1 MKTITTKSINKL
13 VAIIKYAYMNNIKNF
28 NVVLSTKQTKNPIK
42 TLLNCYFTIDENN
55 NIVAL
60 DCYLLPDENMESITA
75 HHFIIPINL
84 SYSKVKEVLINN
96 LSAFKNTD
104 FFDGPVI
111 CSYNDLYQLC
121 CDNMWFTQGDN
132 SQYQKLFAINSF
144 ATNTSE
150 DFSFENFSL
159 EQIASIIW
167 FCSDNSKWSYEHI
180 LSELNTQYNK
190 YLDFIIDSFTHDEL

>member
-1 MKTITTKSINKL
+1 MKTITTKSINEL

-42 TLLNCYFTIDENN
+42 TLLNCYFTINENN

-75 HHFIIPINL
+75 HHFTIPTNL
-84 SYSKVKEVLINN
+84 PYSKIKEVLINN
-96 LSAFKNTD
+96 LSAFKSTD

-111 CSYNDLYQLC
+111 CSYNELYQLC

-132 SQYQKLFAINSF
+132 SQYQKLFEA
-144 ATNTSE
+144 NTSIN
-150 DFSFENFSL
+150 FSFE
-159 EQIASIIW
+159 QIATIIW
-167 FCSDNSKWSYEHI
+167 LCSNNSKWTYENI

-190 YLDFIIDSFTHDEL
+190 YLDVIITSLTHDEL